1 MAISRDGD
9 FQDEEQFRAFGNL
22 IRETFSDPIRR
33 IDRPVLS
40 DCRCEI
46 RFDAPQRVRYIVLR
60 EDIGEGQRIRAFR
73 ILADGKPVYE
83 SACIGHKRIVPFDC
97 LTAAGL
103 AAEITNAVGR
113 PALRDVAVY

>member
-1 MAISRDGD
+1 MGIGRRFFGK
-9 FQDEEQFRAFGNL
+9 QEQFRAFGKL
-22 IRETFSDPIRR
+22 IRETFSDPIRQ

-60 EDIGEGQRIRAFR
+60 EDIREGQRIRAFR

-97 LTAAGL
+97 LTVAELAG
-103 AAEITNAVGR
+103 EITNAVGR

>member
-1 MAISRDGD
+1 
-9 FQDEEQFRAFGNL
+9 EQFRVFGKL
-22 IRETFSDPIRR
+22 IRETFSDPIRQ

-46 RFDAPQRVRYIVLR
+46 RFDAPQRVRYLVLR
-60 EDIGEGQRIRAFR
+60 EDISEGQRIRAFR

-97 LTAAGL
+97 LTVAEL
-103 AAEITNAVGR
+103 AVEITNAVGR